1 MKRFLRNIVYL
12 VLIMVSVSAL
22 ASMSDNVLMSLD
34 MSGSASDLKADSA
47 DLQTDTVKSR
57 YPVRK
62 TDYPTG
68 GEVVDNALD
77 LSDPE
82 NLKLQTGDYDE
93 STGMYKVG
101 TKLGDNYLSAP
112 YLMTPEEYLKWT
124 ERKSMNAYFKE
135 RNDSMFV
142 TKGEN
147 KFDFTNMHFDLGPAE
162 KIFGPGGVQLRTQGS
177 AEIKFGY
184 NYKYTDNPSLT
195 ERNRKNAGF
204 DFDEKINLSVNA
216 KVGDKMNFNINY
228 NTDAT
233 FDFDS
238 KNMKLQYEGKEDEIV
253 KLIEAGNISMPTNS
267 SLIKGASSLFGF
279 RTDLQFG
286 KLNIQAVVSQKESTS
301 KTVSSQ
307 GGSQLS
313 QYEIEA
319 YDYDEN
325 RHFFLSQYFRD
336 TYDKAC
342 STLPNITSG
351 ITINRIEIWVTN
363 TSGATEN
370 TRDIVGF
377 VDLGENQHISN
388 SMWSPSGTQQPQ
400 NSSNNLYST
409 IVNSYPDARNIDMVS
424 SVLDPILG
432 GGIDYEKVENARLL
446 TSSEYTLNQYLGY
459 VSLKSTLQTNQV
471 LAVAFEYTYAG
482 QTYQVGEFSSDMKD
496 NDQALYVKLLKNTS
510 NSPRMGNWDLMMKN
524 VYSLNAYSVQKEKF
538 KMDIKYLSDTTGVYL
553 TYLPEEQFKSTTL
566 LKMMNLD
573 RLDDNQKTN
582 PNGKFDFIDG
592 YTIDAQSGRVIFPVV
607 EPFGDWLRQKIGND
621 VIADKYCYDELY
633 DSTKITAKQIAE
645 KNKFILTGEYKA
657 SSGSEID
664 LGSMNIPQGS
674 VVVTAGGVTLVEGT
688 DYTVDYS
695 LGRVSI
701 INQSIIDAGT
711 NVSVSLESQSE
722 YSTMR
727 KTMLGFNWTYDFN
740 KNFQMGGTLMHLGEK
755 PLTSK
760 VAMGDE
766 PLNNTLW
773 GLNLNWK
780 QESQWLT
787 NLIDKIP
794 LIDVSL
800 PSSISL
806 SAEFAQ
812 LVAGNASG
820 VQGNASYLDDFEST
834 KNGIDVSSPL
844 QWVLSSTPSNLQYGT
859 LTNDVRYGYNRA
871 LLAWYNIDPLFTRR
885 NSSLTP
891 SHIKNDLDQLSNHYV
906 IRTRIQISERVQHSP
921 FSILLIIQQNAV
933 LTTLTRTLT
942 GTVAL
947 MTLRKDGEV

>member
-301 KTVSSQ
+301 
-307 GGSQLS
+307 
-313 QYEIEA
+313 
-319 YDYDEN
+319 
-325 RHFFLSQYFRD
+325 
-336 TYDKAC
+336 
-342 STLPNITSG
+342 
-351 ITINRIEIWVTN
+351 
-363 TSGATEN
+363 
-370 TRDIVGF
+370 
-377 VDLGENQHISN
+377 
-388 SMWSPSGTQQPQ
+388 
-400 NSSNNLYST
+400 
-409 IVNSYPDARNIDMVS
+409 
-424 SVLDPILG
+424 
-432 GGIDYEKVENARLL
+432 
-446 TSSEYTLNQYLGY
+446 
-459 VSLKSTLQTNQV
+459 
-471 LAVAFEYTYAG
+471 
-482 QTYQVGEFSSDMKD
+482 
-496 NDQALYVKLLKNTS
+496 
-510 NSPRMGNWDLMMKN
+510 
-524 VYSLNAYSVQKEKF
+524 
-538 KMDIKYLSDTTGVYL
+538 
-553 TYLPEEQFKSTTL
+553 
-566 LKMMNLD
+566 
-573 RLDDNQKTN
+573 
-582 PNGKFDFIDG
+582 
-592 YTIDAQSGRVIFPVV
+592 
-607 EPFGDWLRQKIGND
+607 
-621 VIADKYCYDELY
+621 
-633 DSTKITAKQIAE
+633 
-645 KNKFILTGEYKA
+645 
-657 SSGSEID
+657 
-664 LGSMNIPQGS
+664 
-674 VVVTAGGVTLVEGT
+674 
-688 DYTVDYS
+688 
-695 LGRVSI
+695 
-701 INQSIIDAGT
+701 
-711 NVSVSLESQSE
+711 
-722 YSTMR
+722 MR
-727 KTMLGFNWTYDFN
+727 
-740 KNFQMGGTLMHLGEK
+740 
-755 PLTSK
+755 
-760 VAMGDE
+760 
-766 PLNNTLW
+766 
-773 GLNLNWK
+773 
-780 QESQWLT
+780 
-787 NLIDKIP
+787 
-794 LIDVSL
+794 
-800 PSSISL
+800 
-806 SAEFAQ
+806 
-812 LVAGNASG
+812 
-820 VQGNASYLDDFEST
+820 
-834 KNGIDVSSPL
+834 
-844 QWVLSSTPSNLQYGT
+844 
-859 LTNDVRYGYNRA
+859 
-871 LLAWYNIDPLFTRR
+871 
-885 NSSLTP
+885 
-891 SHIKNDLDQLSNHYV
+891 
-906 IRTRIQISERVQHSP
+906 
-921 FSILLIIQQNAV
+921 
-933 LTTLTRTLT
+933 
-942 GTVAL
+942 
-947 MTLRKDGEV
+947 

>member
-1 MKRFLRNIVYL
+1 
-12 VLIMVSVSAL
+12 MVSVSAL

-286 KLNIQAVVSQKESTS
+286 KLNIQTVVSQKESTS

-566 LKMMNLD
+566 LKRMNLD
-573 RLDDNQKTN
+573 RLDDNQKNN
-582 PNGKFDFIDG
+582 PNGKFDFI
-592 YTIDAQSGRVIFPVV
+592 R
-607 EPFGDWLRQKIGND
+607 
-621 VIADKYCYDELY
+621 
-633 DSTKITAKQIAE
+633 
-645 KNKFILTGEYKA
+645 
-657 SSGSEID
+657 
-664 LGSMNIPQGS
+664 
-674 VVVTAGGVTLVEGT
+674 
-688 DYTVDYS
+688 
-695 LGRVSI
+695 
-701 INQSIIDAGT
+701 
-711 NVSVSLESQSE
+711 
-722 YSTMR
+722 
-727 KTMLGFNWTYDFN
+727 
-740 KNFQMGGTLMHLGEK
+740 
-755 PLTSK
+755 
-760 VAMGDE
+760 
-766 PLNNTLW
+766 
-773 GLNLNWK
+773 
-780 QESQWLT
+780 
-787 NLIDKIP
+787 
-794 LIDVSL
+794 
-800 PSSISL
+800 
-806 SAEFAQ
+806 
-812 LVAGNASG
+812 
-820 VQGNASYLDDFEST
+820 
-834 KNGIDVSSPL
+834 
-844 QWVLSSTPSNLQYGT
+844 
-859 LTNDVRYGYNRA
+859 
-871 LLAWYNIDPLFTRR
+871 
-885 NSSLTP
+885 
-891 SHIKNDLDQLSNHYV
+891 
-906 IRTRIQISERVQHSP
+906 
-921 FSILLIIQQNAV
+921 
-933 LTTLTRTLT
+933 
-942 GTVAL
+942 
-947 MTLRKDGEV
+947 

>member
-112 YLMTPEEYLKWT
+112 YFMTPEEYLKWT

-621 VIADKYCYDELY
+621 VIADK
-633 DSTKITAKQIAE
+633 
-645 KNKFILTGEYKA
+645 
-657 SSGSEID
+657 
-664 LGSMNIPQGS
+664 
-674 VVVTAGGVTLVEGT
+674 
-688 DYTVDYS
+688 
-695 LGRVSI
+695 
-701 INQSIIDAGT
+701 
-711 NVSVSLESQSE
+711 
-722 YSTMR
+722 
-727 KTMLGFNWTYDFN
+727 
-740 KNFQMGGTLMHLGEK
+740 
-755 PLTSK
+755 
-760 VAMGDE
+760 
-766 PLNNTLW
+766 
-773 GLNLNWK
+773 
-780 QESQWLT
+780 
-787 NLIDKIP
+787 
-794 LIDVSL
+794 
-800 PSSISL
+800 
-806 SAEFAQ
+806 
-812 LVAGNASG
+812 
-820 VQGNASYLDDFEST
+820 
-834 KNGIDVSSPL
+834 
-844 QWVLSSTPSNLQYGT
+844 
-859 LTNDVRYGYNRA
+859 
-871 LLAWYNIDPLFTRR
+871 
-885 NSSLTP
+885 
-891 SHIKNDLDQLSNHYV
+891 
-906 IRTRIQISERVQHSP
+906 
-921 FSILLIIQQNAV
+921 
-933 LTTLTRTLT
+933 
-942 GTVAL
+942 
-947 MTLRKDGEV
+947 

>member
-573 RLDDNQKTN
+573 RLDDNQRKV
-582 PNGKFDFIDG
+582 
-592 YTIDAQSGRVIFPVV
+592 R
-607 EPFGDWLRQKIGND
+607 
-621 VIADKYCYDELY
+621 LY
-633 DSTKITAKQIAE
+633 
-645 KNKFILTGEYKA
+645 
-657 SSGSEID
+657 
-664 LGSMNIPQGS
+664 
-674 VVVTAGGVTLVEGT
+674 
-688 DYTVDYS
+688 
-695 LGRVSI
+695 
-701 INQSIIDAGT
+701 
-711 NVSVSLESQSE
+711 
-722 YSTMR
+722 
-727 KTMLGFNWTYDFN
+727 
-740 KNFQMGGTLMHLGEK
+740 
-755 PLTSK
+755 
-760 VAMGDE
+760 
-766 PLNNTLW
+766 
-773 GLNLNWK
+773 
-780 QESQWLT
+780 
-787 NLIDKIP
+787 
-794 LIDVSL
+794 
-800 PSSISL
+800 
-806 SAEFAQ
+806 
-812 LVAGNASG
+812 
-820 VQGNASYLDDFEST
+820 
-834 KNGIDVSSPL
+834 
-844 QWVLSSTPSNLQYGT
+844 
-859 LTNDVRYGYNRA
+859 
-871 LLAWYNIDPLFTRR
+871 
-885 NSSLTP
+885 
-891 SHIKNDLDQLSNHYV
+891 
-906 IRTRIQISERVQHSP
+906 
-921 FSILLIIQQNAV
+921 
-933 LTTLTRTLT
+933 
-942 GTVAL
+942 
-947 MTLRKDGEV
+947 